1 MSPLAQTQLA
11 QTPVADSLERR
22 RASARSARRR
32 SRVPEPDEEPD
43 LLGQYLAQIAA
54 TPLLGAQDEVR
65 LAQRIE
71 AGVHALEELG
81 QAEAGERDLPPDR
94 RRELEAIAHDG
105 QAAKDHMIR
114 ANLRLVVAMAK
125 RHAHRGVPL
134 LDVIQEGNLGL
145 IRAVEKFDHTKG
157 FKFSTYATWWIR
169 QAIERGLAQHARTIR
184 LPMHVVEELQKL
196 AKVER
201 RLQLSLGREPTA
213 QEVAHGSGFAED
225 RVTWLR
231 RVGRHAVSLD
241 TPVDETG
248 ETVVGDLIPDTDV
261 LQAPE
266 VAEYQALA
274 QDLRET
280 IGMLAPREAMI
291 LSLRYG
297 LHDGQPRTLEQVA
310 RHVGLTRERVRQL
323 EKESLARLRAPETRE
338 RLLEWAG

>member
-1 MSPLAQTQLA
+1 MSPQKEGAA
-11 QTPVADSLERR
+11 ERARESR
-22 RASARSARRR
+22 RDSARAARPR
-32 SRVPEPDEEPD
+32 SRTPAPYEEPD
-43 LLGQYLAQIAA
+43 LLGQYLAQIGA
-54 TPLLGAQDEVR
+54 TPLLTAEDEVR
-65 LAQRIE
+65 LARSME
-71 AGVHALEELG
+71 AGLRALEELER
-81 QAEAGERDLPPDR
+81 ADAGEPAPTPDR
-94 RRELEAIAHDG
+94 RGELERAVRDG
-105 QAAKDHMIR
+105 QAAKDHMVR

-125 RHAHRGVPL
+125 RHAHRGLPL

-169 QAIERGLAQHARTIR
+169 QAIERGVATHARTVR
-184 LPMHVVEELQKL
+184 LPMHVVEQLHKL

-201 RLQLSLGREPTA
+201 RLQLRLGREPSA
-213 QEVAHGSGFAED
+213 EEVAGESGVAVD
-225 RVTWLR
+225 KVIWLR
-231 RVGRHAVSLD
+231 RVGRDAVSLD

-274 QDLRET
+274 EELREAVGT
-280 IGMLAPREAMI
+280 LAPREALI

-297 LHDGQPRTLEQVA
+297 LHDGRPRTLEQVA

-323 EKESLARLRAPETRE
+323 EKESLAHLRAPENRD
-338 RLLEWAG
+338 RLVAWAG

>member
-1 MSPLAQTQLA
+1 MSPT
-11 QTPVADSLERR
+11 QTPAVDPRVSR
-22 RASARSARRR
+22 RAATRSARSRG
-32 SRVPEPDEEPD
+32 RVPEPDEEPD

-54 TPLLGAQDEVR
+54 TPLLTAADEVQ
-65 LAQRIE
+65 LAQRLE
-71 AGVHALEELG
+71 AGLRAMEELE
-81 QAEAGERDLPPDR
+81 QADVGEPAPTPQR
-94 RRELEAIAHDG
+94 RHELEALARDG

-169 QAIERGLAQHARTIR
+169 QAIERGLARHSRTVR
-184 LPMHVVEELQKL
+184 LPMHVVEELHKL
-196 AKVER
+196 GKIER
-201 RLQLSLGREPTA
+201 QLQLSLGREPTA
-213 QEVAHGSGFAED
+213 EEVARDSGFAED
-225 RVTWLR
+225 RVAWLR

-241 TPVDETG
+241 TPVDEAG
-248 ETVVGDLIPDTDV
+248 ETVVGDLIPDTEV
-261 LQAPE
+261 LQAAD

-274 QDLRET
+274 ADLRKAVGT
-280 IGMLAPREAMI
+280 LAPREAMI

-297 LHDGQPRTLEQVA
+297 LHDGHQRTLDEVA

-323 EKESLARLRAPETRE
+323 EKQSLARLREPDTGE
-338 RLLEWAG
+338 RLLAWAS

>member
-1 MSPLAQTQLA
+1 MEPRVS
-11 QTPVADSLERR
+11 R
-22 RASARSARRR
+22 RASTHTARSRG
-32 SRVPEPDEEPD
+32 RVPEPDEEPD

-54 TPLLGAQDEVR
+54 TPLLTAEDEVR

-71 AGVHALEELG
+71 AGVRAAEELRE
-81 QAEAGERDLPPDR
+81 ADAGERDLAPEL
-94 RRELEAIAHDG
+94 RRELDAVARDG
-105 QAAKDHMIR
+105 KAAKDHMIR

-169 QAIERGLAQHARTIR
+169 QAIERGLAQHARTVR
-184 LPMHVVEELQKL
+184 LPMHVVEELRKL
-196 AKVER
+196 GKIER
-201 RLQLSLGREPTA
+201 RLQLDLGREPTA
-213 QEVAHGSGFAED
+213 EEVARESGFAES
-225 RVTWLR
+225 RVDWLR

-248 ETVVGDLIPDTDV
+248 ETVIGDLIPDTEV
-261 LQAPE
+261 LQAADI
-266 VAEYQALA
+266 AEYQALA
-274 QDLRET
+274 QDLRRA
-280 IGMLAPREAMI
+280 IGTLAPREAMI

-297 LHDGQPRTLEQVA
+297 LHDGEQRTLEQVA

-323 EKESLARLRAPETRE
+323 EKQSLARLRAPETGQ
-338 RLLEWAG
+338 RLLTWAS